1 MGKDKNSLIPLKDVI
16 SDLLGSGALPFSAD
30 DARIWKVWDDV
41 VGPAIARNAQPFRI
55 KNSQLRVRVS
65 DPIWH
70 QELKFMEQSIREKL
84 NHTLGRKAVDKIEF
98 SVGRRL
104 SDS

>member
-1 MGKDKNSLIPLKDVI
+1 MGKDKNSLTSLKDVI
-16 SDLLGSGALPFSAD
+16 SELLGSGALPFDAD

-55 KNSQLRVRVS
+55 KNRRLRVRVT
-65 DPIWH
+65 DPIWY
-70 QELKFMEQSIREKL
+70 QELKFMEESVREKL
-84 NHTLGRKAVDKIEF
+84 NQTLGRNAVDKIEF